1 MKIFKIVMNLTLL
14 IMLGSMLL
22 LPTGIM
28 GLMKFEE
35 SPSVLSAQ
43 DERVQVN
50 VEGPGIRSL
59 DDPEAN
65 VPEDIME
72 LILRMEREYYQT
84 QEPEFVEDVE
94 RTEEQ
99 EIEIVP
105 EPIDLEEDVE
115 ISENE

>member
-1 MKIFKIVMNLTLL
+1 MKIFKLVMNLTLL
-14 IMLGSMLL
+14 LILGSMLL
-22 LPTGIM
+22 LPTGFM
-28 GLMKFEE
+28 GIMKFEE

-43 DERVQVN
+43 DEKVVQVYD
-50 VEGPGIRSL
+50 EESGIRSL

-84 QEPEFVEDVE
+84 PEFIEDVE

-105 EPIDLEEDVE
+105 EETNIEGE
-115 ISENE
+115 IETTQIE